1 MTGMRH
7 AAGVLGVA
15 LGLAA
20 GVAPAA
26 AHPLA
31 ARDGAGG
38 GIEGFVFLDVDA
50 DGRLDPDETGVR
62 IVPVRLEGPVN
73 RTVLSTMNGAFR
85 FEDLPAGT
93 YDVAVEPGLGWQA
106 LSQAEYAGLSVD
118 GDWLQDVNF
127 ALRSA
132 PGAGNGDGAE
142 AGGIGAATDLTDE
155 TAAMDAAAGEAADD
169 APSVSPAALAAA
181 AGLIG
186 AASDD
191 TVDAATLEAALGAA
205 RAGAID
211 QPVVDVLAQALAAVS
226 EDPDAGGSDA
236 TPAEAPFGGSLEVA
250 DGTTSAGGPAA
261 GSETSDAAWPVAW
274 SRTADASDVAGG
286 RRAGAAPPA
295 GAAPAAGSPWPG
307 MPQTG
312 AAPVGP
318 GLVAMLLGLVAT
330 GAVGLSIER
339 ARRPG

>member
-1 MTGMRH
+1 MTGMRR
-7 AAGVLGVA
+7 AAGALGVA

-73 RTVLSTMNGAFR
+73 RTVLSTLNGAFR

-132 PGAGNGDGAE
+132 PGAGDGAGAE
-142 AGGIGAATDLTDE
+142 AGGISAATDLTEE
-155 TAAMDAAAGEAADD
+155 TAAAGAAADD
-169 APSVSPAALAAA
+169 AASVSPAALAAA

-205 RAGAID
+205 RAGAVD

-236 TPAEAPFGGSLEVA
+236 TTTDALFGGSLEVA
-250 DGTTSAGGPAA
+250 DGTTSKGGPAA
-261 GSETSDAAWPVAW
+261 VAM
-274 SRTADASDVAGG
+274 TADGVEGVAGG
-286 RRAGAAPPA
+286 RAAAAPDA
-295 GAAPAAGSPWPG
+295 GGARPTGGAPWPG

-330 GAVGLSIER
+330 GAVGLSLER